1 MSLESPVVTDPTTLL
16 FVPMVFEAPD
26 GQELSLFSTLATF
39 GTALD
44 ITLAEL
50 SIESFF
56 PADAATEAYFR
67 RPDLCGAEHRMPALI
82 ARNERAG
89 DRAGSNGA

>member
-1 MSLESPVVTDPTTLL
+1 MVTDPTTLL
-16 FVPMVFEAPD
+16 FVPMRFEAP
-26 GQELSLFSTLATF
+26 GRPGAVALQHLATF

-67 RPDLCGAEHRMPALI
+67 R
-82 ARNERAG
+82 
-89 DRAGSNGA
+89 